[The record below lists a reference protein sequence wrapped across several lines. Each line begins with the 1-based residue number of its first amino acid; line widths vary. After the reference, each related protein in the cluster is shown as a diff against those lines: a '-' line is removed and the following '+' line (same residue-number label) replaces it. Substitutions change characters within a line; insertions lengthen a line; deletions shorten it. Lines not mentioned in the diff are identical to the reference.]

1 MENTSIDGLYRTSL
15 ATVRRVKTDIHRYLY
30 HQINWENWLIAIK
43 GARGVGKTTLML
55 QHIKETFRDNPEQ
68 ALYVSLDN
76 MWFANHT
83 LSEVVEY
90 HYNHGG
96 THLFIDE
103 IHRYPHWQTVIKN
116 MTDEYPDMHIA
127 YTGSSMLRMDS
138 NEGDLS
144 RRQIVYTLHNMSF
157 REFLLFETGKELP
170 VIGLED
176 LLANHVKLAMD
187 ITDGIKIIQYF
198 DKYLKYGCYPFYLR
212 DRDGFDARLQSVIRA
227 VLTDDLPAVDDVTY
241 ATQQKVMRMLM
252 ILAECVPQTPKMSE
266 LYATLE
272 TNREQGM
279 KMLAMLQRAALLQLL
294 TSENK
299 RLHNLTKPDKIYL
312 NNPNQMYALS
322 PHADAGTLRE
332 TFFLNQVGNIAE
344 VKYPQ
349 QGDFLVNHKHLFEV
363 GGKSKTFKQIKD
375 VPDSYLAVDDTEIG
389 HNNRIPLWL
398 FGMLY

>member
-15 ATVRRVKTDIHRYLY
+15 AAVRGAKTEIHRYLY

-55 QHIKETFRDNPEQ
+55 QHIKETFGDNPEQ

-116 MTDEYPDMHIA
+116 IADEYPDMHIA

-144 RRQIVYTLHNMSF
+144 RRQRVYTLHNMSF
-157 REFLLFETGKELP
+157 REFLLFEKKLDIP
-170 VIGLED
+170 AIGLEY
-176 LLANHVKLAMD
+176 LLANHVRIAMN
-187 ITDGIKIIQYF
+187 ITEGIKILQYF
-198 DKYLKYGCYPFYLR
+198 DRYLKYGCYPFYLR

-227 VLTDDLPAVDDVTY
+227 VLTDDLPAVDDITY

-279 KMLAMLQRAALLQLL
+279 KMLAMLQRAALVQLL

-312 NNPNQMYALS
+312 NNPNLMYALS
-322 PHADAGTLRE
+322 PQADAGTMRE

-344 VKYPQ
+344 VNYPSK
-349 QGDFLVNHKHLFEV
+349 GDFLVSHRYLFEV
-363 GGKSKTFKQIKD
+363 GGKSKTFDQIKD
-375 VPDSYLAVDDTEIG
+375 IPNSYLAVDDTEIG
-389 HNNRIPLWL
+389 HKNRIPLWM